1 MDLFKKI
8 ENNFIRLFFS
18 NLTLTFKKNFS
29 SSRSLYLLILLPQFI
44 FGLDDFDSWSSV
56 SFNKKFPY
64 SFSISFKQ
72 GLRLK
77 EQFSTLKQT
86 HSEVSIA
93 YKLLDNLKIEIPYR
107 YTLYKN
113 KVKQRLSLSGFQK
126 YKIMPF
132 SLKHRVKYQWTFEEE
147 ELSER
152 LIRNKFYFLY
162 KFKKWV
168 EPFISGEIFH
178 FHQNEKYKFDEL
190 RLSLGLGI
198 DFSKKQSLKISYTL
212 KSEDLSKDNP
222 DLINIFLIAYSF
234 RL

>member
-8 ENNFIRLFFS
+8 ENNFIRFFFS
-18 NLTLTFKKNFS
+18 NLILIIKKNFS

-56 SFNKKFPY
+56 SFNKKLPY
-64 SFSISFKQ
+64 SLSISFKQ

-77 EQFSTLKQT
+77 EQFSAFKQT

-132 SLKHRVKYQWTFEEE
+132 SLRHRVKYQWTFEEKE
-147 ELSER
+147 PVEG
-152 LIRNKFYFLY
+152 LIRNKFYILY
-162 KFKKWV
+162 KFKKRV

-178 FHQNEKYKFDEL
+178 FHQMEKYQFDEL
-190 RLSLGLGI
+190 RLAFGFYI
-198 DFSKKQSLKISYTL
+198 DISKKQSLKVSYTL
-212 KSEDLSKDNP
+212 KSEDLIKENP